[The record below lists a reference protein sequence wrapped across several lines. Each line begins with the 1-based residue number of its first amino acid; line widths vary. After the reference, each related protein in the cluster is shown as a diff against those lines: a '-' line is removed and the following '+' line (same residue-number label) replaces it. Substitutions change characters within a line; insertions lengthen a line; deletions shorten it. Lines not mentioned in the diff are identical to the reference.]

1 MAFSVFDLFAK
12 LSLDSSEY
20 ERGLAEAKG
29 SATSAGS
36 GIGNALKTGVKVA
49 GAVLAAAGTAVVAFG
64 KTSVNAGGQFDTAMS
79 QVAATMGKTVEELV
93 QSTGTAETSFGH
105 FEGNLRDFAQFLGAN
120 TAFSATQ
127 AAEALNF
134 MALAGYD
141 VQQSMDM
148 LPNVLSLAAAGNFDL
163 ARASDMVTD
172 AQTAFGINAGRTT
185 QMVDE
190 MAKAA
195 STGNTSVEQ
204 LGDAFL
210 VVGGLAQELNGGLV
224 TLANGTTTSV
234 DGLQEL
240 EIALTAMANAGVK
253 GSEAG
258 THMRNMLLKLSS
270 PTKEGRE
277 AFEALGVSVFD
288 ANGEMKSL
296 EEIFGDLNR
305 AMSTLTQEE
314 KIQAI
319 SDIFNVRDIASAE
332 ALLNA
337 VGQDWNKIGAAILDA
352 QGAAAQ
358 MAATQLDNLAGDKT
372 LFQSALEGAKI
383 AISDSLTPTLR
394 NFVKF
399 GTSAVSELGTAF
411 KEDGLQGALNALGPV
426 INQGV
431 ELIFSALPNVL
442 NAATSLLTS
451 FGSAIIQNL
460 PKLIPA
466 GIQIVTTLV
475 ASLVSGF
482 PELLSSATQIIKQ
495 ISDGIMQVLPLLI
508 PAAIQI
514 ISTLGQGIMTMLPE
528 LATSAIDMIS
538 TLTKGIQENLP
549 QLIPAAMNAIMQFSG
564 SLRKNF
570 GNIVDAGLQLIMT
583 LADALIQNLPVFIE
597 TVPTIVSNIAG
608 LINDNAPKLLESG
621 IQLIIQLVAGIVQ
634 AVPTLIAE
642 FPKIIRAIFDV
653 ITAVNWI
660 NLGGTIITG
669 IKNGVTGLAK
679 SLPETLKNIG
689 EQARDWLK
697 AVDWKTLGADIIDLI
712 KIGVQ
717 SLVNVIPNLLKSIG
731 STAVKLFKE
740 IDWLDLGINVIKGVV
755 AGLTG
760 ISNFLWEAIKAIGQG
775 IIDGFK
781 SILGIH
787 SPSTVMA
794 ELGKFLILGFV
805 NGISEKVGDITKKI
819 QELVDS
825 IGNIFGNLGN
835 AASSWGRD
843 LIGNFV
849 DGLNQKL
856 QNLKDKAVGIAQQIK
871 DVIGFSEPKEGPL
884 SNFHT
889 YAPDMME
896 LFAKGIRDNENLITD
911 AISSSFNLHDQIGA
925 SFNGGT
931 VVSSGSRFS
940 PGGNAR
946 NLTVIMQVGRT
957 ELARVVHELNE
968 EETQRW
974 GVKLATGGIA

>member
-1 MAFSVFDLFAK
+1 MNVFDLFAR
-12 LSLDSSEY
+12 LTLDTSEY
-20 ERGLAEAKG
+20 ERDLGGARDKASSAGGGIG
-29 SATSAGS
+29 SA
-36 GIGNALKTGVKVA
+36 LKGGLKVA
-49 GAVLAAAGTAVVAFG
+49 GAALAAGGAAVTAFAKSSVDAG
-64 KTSVNAGGQFDTAMS
+64 SQFDSAMA
-79 QVAATMGKTVEELV
+79 QVAATSGKSMDEL
-93 QSTGTAETSFGH
+93 TAEVGTTSTAYGDFT
-105 FEGNLRDFAQFLGAN
+105 GNLRDFAQFLGSE
-120 TAFSATQ
+120 TSFSATQ
-127 AAEALNF
+127 AAEALNY

-141 VQQSMDM
+141 AQQSMNM
-148 LPNVLSLAAAGNFDL
+148 LPTVLDLAAAGGIDL
-163 ARASDMVTD
+163 AYASDMVTD
-172 AQTAFGINAGRTT
+172 AQSALGLTAEETAE
-185 QMVDE
+185 MVDK
-190 MAKAA
+190 MALTSSK
-195 STGNTSVEQ
+195 TNTSVSQ
-204 LGDAFL
+204 LGEAIL
-210 VVGGLAQELNGGLV
+210 QIGATARSAKG
-224 TLANGTTTSV
+224 GTT
-234 DGLQEL
+234 EL
-240 EIALTAMANAGVK
+240 STVLGVLADNGIK
-253 GSEAG
+253 GAEGG
-258 THMRNMLLKLSS
+258 THLRNIIMSLQN
-270 PTKEGRE
+270 PTKDGV
-277 AFEALGVSVFD
+277 AALEALGVSVYD
-288 ANGEMKSL
+288 ADGNMRSMVDIVADMQKGLGGMDQASRDAMING
-296 EEIFGDLNR
+296 
-305 AMSTLTQEE
+305 
-314 KIQAI
+314 
-319 SDIFNVRDIASAE
+319 IFNKTDAAAVN
-332 ALLNA
+332 ALLNTTQDRFA
-337 VGQDWNKIGAAILDA
+337 TLTGQIDNATGAA
-352 QGAAAQ
+352 QR
-358 MAATQLDNLAGDKT
+358 MAATQLDNLAGDTT

-383 AISDSLTPTLR
+383 AISDGLTPTLR
-394 NFVKF
+394 NFVQF
-399 GTSAVSELGTAF
+399 GTTAVSELGTAF

-431 ELIFSALPNVL
+431 DLIFSALPNVL

-451 FGSAIIQNL
+451 FGTAIIQNL

-482 PELLSSATQIIKQ
+482 PELLSSAAQIIKQ

-514 ISTLGQGIMTMLPE
+514 ISTLGQGIVTMLPE

-549 QLIPAAMNAIMQFSG
+549 QLIPAAMAAIMQFSG
-564 SLRKNF
+564 TLRENF

-669 IKNGVTGLAK
+669 IKNGISGLAK
-679 SLPETLKNIG
+679 SVPETLKKIG
-689 EQARDWLK
+689 EEARDWLK
-697 AVDWKTLGADIIDLI
+697 AIDWKTLGADIIDLI

-717 SLVNVIPNLLKSIG
+717 SLINVIPNLLKSIG

-740 IDWLDLGINVIKGVV
+740 IDWLDLGINVINGIV
-755 AGLTG
+755 AGLNG
-760 ISNFLWEAIKAIGQG
+760 ISNFLWEAIKSIGQG

-794 ELGKFLILGFV
+794 EIGEFLISGFT
-805 NGISEKVGDITKKI
+805 NGISEKVNTITGQIKNLTGSISDIF
-819 QELVDS
+819 S
-825 IGNIFGNLGN
+825 NLGSS
-835 AASSWGRD
+835 AAQWGRD

-911 AISSSFNLHDQIGA
+911 AIGSSFNLRDQIGT
-925 SFNGGT
+925 SFGSGT
-931 VVSSGSRFS
+931 VVSM
-940 PGGNAR
+940 GGTMPVNGGTR
-946 NLTVIMQVGRT
+946 SQTVVLQVGRT
-957 ELARVVHELNE
+957 ELGRLVYELYNE
-968 EETQRW
+968 ESQRM
-974 GVKLATGGIA
+974 GVKLAAGGIA